1 MLCPDL
7 RVALK
12 GEINCKSE
20 RRFFGDSRG
29 ERAKEQGGRSRVS
42 PLLQSLAGIC
52 PRRVSQRRGSGDPH
66 YSRSG
71 AVAEKLG
78 KRGNFT
84 TAGTAGAKA
93 RLILLALSARLKS
106 CPVTKLPLPVPE
118 RVFPQPLET
127 GTTTGLHPG
136 LEPGATIWGG
146 MLEMRASALE
156 ALRRRCLPAVRAI

>member
-1 MLCPDL
+1 MPA
-7 RVALK
+7 RPAAPRLK
-12 GEINCKSE
+12 HFQGWCIRTGAKSPKRLLGIFAARLKQLAE
-20 RRFFGDSRG
+20 KVRKTSKTGATKMAG
-29 ERAKEQGGRSRVS
+29 AKE
-42 PLLQSLAGIC
+42 A
-52 PRRVSQRRGSGDPH
+52 
-66 YSRSG
+66 
-71 AVAEKLG
+71 AEKLG
-78 KRGNFT
+78 ERGNSA
-84 TAGTAGAKA
+84 TAGTAGANA
-93 RLILLALSARLKS
+93 RLVLLALSARLKS